1 MTPDLYTAKNE
12 HVTRRWWLL
21 KGISFS
27 RGSFWGMLVFRGVN
41 ARSNDVNKSCCTL
54 PTGLWPELEMKYSNS
69 FPVLRCYTPHRPTM
83 ELRLWKDW
91 IYGCLEA
98 CLWAFDQT
106 EKQYSCIKPEAS
118 VNAVAGAARHQGQ
131 WTTTA
136 KQIAYEADWSAK
148 ASDPLGLVQPFVKV
162 EVLTVGLSE
171 ARTNFV
177 RDVYFNIAWNGLPNP
192 TRKHSLPSVQLS
204 ILHQHL
210 PTEPSLN
217 KDARSLRQWDS
228 NGDPYQIKVV
238 YTLRRL
244 LLHLL
249 RLGGSLRWW
258 PAPAKY
264 AWWL

>member
-1 MTPDLYTAKNE
+1 MLYSAPSHDEIETMKRMDL
-12 HVTRRWWLL
+12 WMSW
-21 KGISFS
+21 S
-27 RGSFWGMLVFRGVN
+27 
-41 ARSNDVNKSCCTL
+41 L
-54 PTGLWPELEMKYSNS
+54 PLGLWPN
-69 FPVLRCYTPHRPTM
+69 
-83 ELRLWKDW
+83 WKA
-91 IYGCLEA
+91 IFVHKTRSICQHCRY
-98 CLWAFDQT
+98 
-106 EKQYSCIKPEAS
+106 
-118 VNAVAGAARHQGQ
+118 GAARHQGQ

-162 EVLTVGLSE
+162 EVLTVGLSQ

-177 RDVYFNIAWNGLPNP
+177 RNVYFNIAWNGLPNP

-258 PAPAKY
+258 TAPAKY